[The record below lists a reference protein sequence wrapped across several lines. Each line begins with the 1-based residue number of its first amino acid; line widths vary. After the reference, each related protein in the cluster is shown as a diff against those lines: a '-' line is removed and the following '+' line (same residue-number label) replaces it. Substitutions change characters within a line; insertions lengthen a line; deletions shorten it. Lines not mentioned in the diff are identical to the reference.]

1 MGKIIRRICI
11 ATILAIVIL
20 PVLVIAYF
28 LNGNVYRKV
37 GSAALEANGYPKSL
51 AIYKAANKPFLIIG
65 PCRFHEGEEYEDFF
79 FVNKTQ
85 VIRTATDKGG
95 DLWYRTFNW
104 LHIIDDLSDYYNLVR
119 APYWDEL
126 QSNAGTVRFDDTAN
140 SYIYSFKIELDTTP
154 VVLTIPA
161 RFFTPDMIDAP
172 NVTHFFK

>member
-11 ATILAIVIL
+11 ATILALIL
-20 PVLVIAYF
+20 LPLLVIAYF

-37 GSAALEANGYPKSL
+37 GSAALEAKGYPKSL

-85 VIRTATDKGG
+85 VIRTTTDKGG

-104 LHIIDDLSDYYNLVR
+104 LHIIDDLS
-119 APYWDEL
+119 A
-126 QSNAGTVRFDDTAN
+126 QT
-140 SYIYSFKIELDTTP
+140 SYIPMPPSTWITCP
-154 VVLTIPA
+154 LT
-161 RFFTPDMIDAP
+161 
-172 NVTHFFK
+172 